1 MSEIETY
8 IRAALKQVF
17 PKSLR
22 YEQLVPM
29 VNEISKR
36 ETGGEW
42 NPEYICRQT
51 RRMRKKG
58 MVEGNGERGFRL
70 AINTKKYRTLDGF
83 KMMVLEE

>member
-1 MSEIETY
+1 MSEIEMH

-17 PKSLR
+17 PKPLR

-29 VNEISKR
+29 VNEIAKR
-36 ETGGEW
+36 ETGTEW

-51 RRMRKKG
+51 RRMKKKG

-70 AINTKKYRTLDGF
+70 ALNKKKYRTLDTL
-83 KMMVLEE
+83 KKEES